1 MAILY
6 NKSANKGL
14 KMPSINNLVYSDKFK
29 KWFDTTNT
37 IITTLNG
44 ITVYN
49 LLQGDGV
56 SLSSSGNV
64 FTVSHAPT
72 VATG

>member
-1 MAILY
+1 
-6 NKSANKGL
+6 
-14 KMPSINNLVYSDKFK
+14 MPSINNLVYSDKFK

-49 LLQGDGV
+49 LLEID
-56 SLSSSGNV
+56 N
-64 FTVSHAPT
+64 
-72 VATG
+72 